1 MMSDLSRPN
10 DRPDLH
16 TADDTLLSG
25 YPGTALLVRSD
36 GAVLATNAKGIA
48 LEVLIRERPVP
59 ELMSLIRE
67 SVESS
72 KIAAKTII
80 IQGRQGELLLDVTAV
95 PQVALDRL
103 VLLIN
108 DHTMDRNLR
117 AALTSSRQRYKDL
130 VEMSSEFFWEVGED
144 QLFTFVPAR
153 GALGYDATEL
163 IGRSPKEVL
172 WNPATGDEVPFLS
185 QSNIDDAPIALRD
198 SKGGQLHGN
207 ITCRPIVGDEGKD
220 SLGNRGICTN
230 LRAV

>member
-1 MMSDLSRPN
+1 MSDSPRPT

-36 GAVLATNAKGIA
+36 GAVLATNAKGVA

-67 SVESS
+67 SVENS
-72 KIAAKTII
+72 KISAKTITI
-80 IQGRQGELLLDVTAV
+80 EGRQGELLLEVTAV

-117 AALTSSRQRYKDL
+117 AALTNSRQRYKDL
-130 VEMSSEFFWEVGED
+130 VEMSSDFFWEVDAD
-144 QLFTFVPAR
+144 QVFSFVPAK
-153 GALGYDATEL
+153 GALGYSAAEL
-163 IGRSPKEVL
+163 VGRSPKEVL
-172 WNPATGDEVPFLS
+172 WNPSTGDEVPFLS
-185 QSNIDDAPIALRD
+185 SVAVHDVPIALRD
-198 SKGGQLHGN
+198 ANGVQLLGQISSHPIFGEEGRDYKG
-207 ITCRPIVGDEGKD
+207 
-220 SLGNRGICTN
+220 SRGICTK
-230 LRAV
+230 LRGV